1 MCVQNVR
8 APYALVG
15 INRTEN
21 RPARRSKRRR
31 CRTDQRRGSTI
42 SWESD
47 CRRFSIATY
56 SLRVRLG
63 PLSYVSKIISNRR
76 TPHNGGHAV
85 SPRRV
90 QASYTGTKPP
100 RDRRA
105 LRAFR
110 NDRTSLNDHLA
121 YPRRDCDEHN
131 GGSQL
136 RPAARETAV
145 TDVSK
150 KLVHTHD
157 PAAKTAA
164 VCEGSSEYDSR
175 GRLNRSDVSAPR
187 GDSASADRS
196 PGCRVAVDV
205 DRAPMRTDSPR
216 RETAVRTRLTF
227 LCV

>member
-1 MCVQNVR
+1 M
-8 APYALVG
+8 YAHRTPSSVLTARRTGRPVAHTSAVSHRSAARINHLVG
-15 INRTEN
+15 IGLPEI
-21 RPARRSKRRR
+21 
-31 CRTDQRRGSTI
+31 QY
-42 SWESD
+42 SD
-47 CRRFSIATY
+47 IQFTCAAWTAVVCQII
-56 SLRVRLG
+56 VILG
-63 PLSYVSKIISNRR
+63 RR
-76 TPHNGGHAV
+76 TPHAHNGGHAV
-85 SPRRV
+85 SLRRV

-100 RDRRA
+100 RDRRV

-121 YPRRDCDEHN
+121 HADCDEHN

-196 PGCRVAVDV
+196 PGCRRVAADV

-216 RETAVRTRLTF
+216 RETVVRTRLTF

>member
-1 MCVQNVR
+1 M
-8 APYALVG
+8 YAHRTPSSVLTARRTGRPVAHTSAVSHRSAARINHLVG
-15 INRTEN
+15 IGLPEI
-21 RPARRSKRRR
+21 
-31 CRTDQRRGSTI
+31 QY
-42 SWESD
+42 SD
-47 CRRFSIATY
+47 IQFTCAAWTAVVCQII
-56 SLRVRLG
+56 VILG
-63 PLSYVSKIISNRR
+63 RR
-76 TPHNGGHAV
+76 TPHAHNGGHAV

-100 RDRRA
+100 RDRRV

-121 YPRRDCDEHN
+121 HADCDEHN

-145 TDVSK
+145 TDVSQ
-150 KLVHTHD
+150 KLVHTDRHD

-196 PGCRVAVDV
+196 PGCRVAADV

-216 RETAVRTRLTF
+216 RETVVRTRLTF